1 MEKHLNHHGWIL
13 KSYIIDNDVN
23 KKGGINK
30 LTENLKIS
38 RQGLYVLYEQREIK
52 KKHRDRLIEY
62 FGLPDN
68 FFPVPIS
75 REDEYKTKIIELQEK
90 LIETHEQ
97 LSSAQ
102 KQLKQQI
109 YSPQV
114 LPMVINRSNKSQI
127 PIIYKGGGVA
137 YVENASNTDYFKTLE
152 YMSLP
157 NIDSGMAF
165 EITDNG
171 MQSVGI
177 KEGDIVI
184 CDRLIEHLEEIKEN
198 QPYIIVLKS
207 GEILCRYIK
216 TNSNSL
222 RLLAANLEVEPF
234 SLKLE
239 GVFQVWEIYNY
250 KLTKF
255 AVNLVE
261 KPN

>member
-75 REDEYKTKIIELQEK
+75 REDEYKNKIIELQEK

-97 LSSAQ
+97 LSIAQ

-109 YSPQV
+109 YTPKV
-114 LPMVINRSNKSQI
+114 LPIVIDSSNKCKI

-137 YVENASNTDYFKTLE
+137 YVENAWNADYLKSLE

-157 NIDSGMAF
+157 SVASGMAF
-165 EITDNG
+165 EVADNA
-171 MQSVGI
+171 MQLVGI

-184 CDRLIEHLEEIKEN
+184 CDRLIEQLDEIKEN

-207 GEILCRYIK
+207 GEIMCRYIK
-216 TNSNSL
+216 SNSNSL
-222 RLLAANLEVEPF
+222 RLVVANLVDKPVRLMLVDFYQIWEC
-234 SLKLE
+234 KLALI
-239 GVFQVWEIYNY
+239 F
-250 KLTKF
+250 
-255 AVNLVE
+255 
-261 KPN
+261 